1 MQTCTKSQPF
11 IKPAQV
17 YRQLQWSD
25 GVPGCR
31 GNAVRMDGVNG
42 NGQEA
47 AEQLQVSSAPVA
59 GETGTGQLSCCFC
72 GFYLLAAA
80 RVICLPL
87 WGWIATK
94 ELKKQLLCQQRV
106 GSLKASELQER
117 KLDDQ
122 RAESTHEISPC
133 FTHAAP
139 SGVSR
144 GLGAFCQVW
153 GCGGCLFL
161 GEVPLQANP
170 ADEQALLCGH
180 SGTERF
186 SFSGKRLF

>member
-1 MQTCTKSQPF
+1 M
-11 IKPAQV
+11 
-17 YRQLQWSD
+17 
-25 GVPGCR
+25 PGCR

-106 GSLKASELQER
+106 GSLKASELEER

-139 SGVSR
+139 LESAEVWEPSARYGGVEDASSSEKSSCRQTLLTNRPFCAATVGLSDFLLVGRDYSSGFGFSD
-144 GLGAFCQVW
+144 CK
-153 GCGGCLFL
+153 
-161 GEVPLQANP
+161 PLA
-170 ADEQALLCGH
+170 
-180 SGTERF
+180 
-186 SFSGKRLF
+186 